1 MLSAEIDVVANH
13 ADTGKIR
20 YVYYPILDHG
30 PTQKTYEAA
39 ECAGEQ
45 GAEHF
50 WEIHDLFYY
59 QQSELWSADSE
70 RYVRFAESAGVPDLE
85 RFRQCLDSGQYAAKT
100 IDLDRVRR
108 ANSIRLR
115 PTFDLDGQLYPGA
128 QRYERLAQLIDEA
141 LAAR

>member
-1 MLSAEIDVVANH
+1 VLSAEIDVVANH

-100 IDLDRVRR
+100 IDLDRPTLPRR
-108 ANSIRLR
+108 AALR
-115 PTFDLDGQLYPGA
+115 AAGP
-128 QRYERLAQLIDEA
+128 ID
-141 LAAR
+141 R